1 MATLGYSFFSEIN
14 YSILF
19 LFPSMVATHASL
31 LRAAGQLRVMLSS
44 PKAPRP
50 HSGWDY
56 VYIHCLFKKNHC
68 ILVNYP
74 K

>member
-19 LFPSMVATHASL
+19 LFPSVVVSHASPL
-31 LRAAGQLRVMLSS
+31 PAAGQLRVLLSS
-44 PKAPRP
+44 PRAPGP

-56 VYIHCLFKKNHC
+56 VYIHCLLKKKKKT
-68 ILVNYP
+68 IVF
-74 K
+74 